1 MFQSTWR
8 KSSPA
13 SYLRKSA
20 NSTDE
25 PRRVERRSPRIVPG
39 KARRAGMRNR
49 SSFLRKAGSSRLSCC
64 WLIDYFDYF
73 KRITSSARRLV
84 FALPAS
90 VSRRRNRVQHVIKY
104 LVCADAVGFAFKVAD
119 DAVAQRGAGDGDYV
133 TGRDVVTTGEQGARF
148 RRQHNRLRA

>member
-39 KARRAGMRNR
+39 KARRVCMRNR
-49 SSFLRKAGSSRLSCC
+49 SSFLRKAGSSRLSFS
-64 WLIDYFDYF
+64 WLIDNQRELAGKPVSTVFSKRFTSFAKQLPSGLEAVFD
-73 KRITSSARRLV
+73 RR
-84 FALPAS
+84 FFRLPAS
-90 VSRRRNRVQHVIKY
+90 GG
-104 LVCADAVGFAFKVAD
+104 L
-119 DAVAQRGAGDGDYV
+119 
-133 TGRDVVTTGEQGARF
+133 
-148 RRQHNRLRA
+148 